1 MPVSFFPVRKGS
13 TARDHWATAAIV
25 SLLQCIFDVNDYQ
38 NSVATAAVVSLLQ
51 CTFDVNDYRNSVVLS
66 GI

>member
-1 MPVSFFPVRKGS
+1 MPVSFFPVRKES
-13 TARDHWATAAIV
+13 TARDHWATAAAV
-25 SLLQCIFDVNDYQ
+25 SLLQCTFDVNDYR
-38 NSVATAAVVSLLQ
+38 NSVATASVVSLLQ